1 MGMETVLGISL
12 VIVGGLIMG
21 AGAWPMK
28 LMRTFQFE
36 HWWFLAMLFGLIAGP
51 WTFTLIAFPN
61 FFEALCDP
69 VVTKAV
75 ITANI
80 LALCWG
86 VANILCGL
94 CYVRI
99 GIALTQ
105 AILSGLGVS
114 VMVLTPMIFKAEGGQ
129 FEDAPGILS
138 LVGGVILSGVGV
150 MLVAVILAS
159 LAGFGR
165 DRQLQKREQTS
176 GSFLVG
182 LIMTVIAGVTSAG
195 LWLAFIYCE
204 GPIQSRVCIV
214 EAGTKIEV
222 SVTGNKEP
230 CDAKLCEKFSVAEN
244 GTISLRTGEPV
255 KLDEKKVKDTA
266 EKIVE
271 ALNGKYLVA
280 KDGSIALKSAEAK
293 EDSQGNI
300 QDPVPIKGISPIK
313 VAGVTAKTAADE
325 IAKLLG
331 LPQPENKPNVRIKTP
346 NVLAVFPVWAA
357 GAFSGALLNLLY
369 PAYFMTRKRSWGV
382 LLTNWKEFGLTMIMG
397 FQTLLALTLPGKG
410 MLMLGALGAAI
421 GGGIQQAM
429 QMVGGQGTGFI
440 SGEWRGVHGRPRL
453 LMYASIALLIVASF
467 IMAYSK
473 TIKP

>member
-36 HWWFLAMLFGLIAGP
+36 HWWFLSILFGLVLGP
-51 WTFTLIAFPN
+51 WTFTLICFPN
-61 FFEALCDP
+61 FFEILHDP
-69 VVTKAV
+69 VVQKAL

-114 VMVLTPMIFKAEGGQ
+114 VVVVTPMIFKGSGQ
-129 FEDAPGILS
+129 FKDAPGVATLP
-138 LVGGVILSGVGV
+138 GGIVLAGVGV
-150 MLVAVILAS
+150 MLIGVVLAS

-165 DRQLQKREQTS
+165 DRELKKLQQPS
-176 GSFLVG
+176 GNFMVG

-195 LWLAFIYCE
+195 LWLAFIYCQ
-204 GPIQSRVCIV
+204 GPIQSRVSIV
-214 EAGTKIEV
+214 EKGTKIDV
-222 SVTGNKEP
+222 SFLGDT
-230 CDAKLCEKFSVAEN
+230 KLCEKFSVDKNGKIAIKAVGAAE
-244 GTISLRTGEPV
+244 SAQMSD
-255 KLDEKKVKDTA
+255 KDAAKKMG
-266 EKIVE
+266 E
-271 ALNGKYLVA
+271 ALTGRYLVA
-280 KDGSIALKSAEAK
+280 DDGSIALNDAK
-293 EDSQGNI
+293 EN
-300 QDPVPIKGISPIK
+300 PAPIKGFTPIR
-313 VAGVTAKTAADE
+313 VAGLSAKDAADK
-325 IAKLLG
+325 IAGSFG
-331 LPQPENKPNVRIKTP
+331 LPQSESDPDVKITTP
-346 NVLAVFPVWAA
+346 SVLSVFPVWAA
-357 GAFSGALLNLLY
+357 GAFSGAMLNLIY
-369 PAYFMTRKRSWGV
+369 PAFLMTRRKSWGV
-382 LLTNWKEFGLTMIMG
+382 LLTNWKEFGLTGIMG
-397 FQTLLALTLPGKG
+397 FQTILALTLPGKG
-410 MLMLGALGAAI
+410 MVMLGALGAAI

-440 SGEWRGVHGRPRL
+440 SGEWRGVYGKPRL
-453 LMYASIALLIVASF
+453 QMYGSIALLIVAAF

-473 TIKP
+473 TIKQ

>member
-1 MGMETVLGISL
+1 METVLGISL

-28 LMRTFQFE
+28 LMKTFQFE
-36 HWWFLAMLFGLIAGP
+36 HWWFLAILFGLVLGP
-51 WTFTLIAFPN
+51 WAFTLVAFPN

-69 VVTKAV
+69 VVKDAV

-114 VMVLTPMIFKAEGGQ
+114 VIVLTPMIFKAKGSQ
-129 FEDAPGILS
+129 FEDAPDIFS
-138 LVGGVILSGVGV
+138 LTGGTVLLGVGV
-150 MLVAVILAS
+150 MLVAVVLAS

-165 DRQLQKREQTS
+165 DRELKKSQQHS
-176 GSFLVG
+176 GSFMVG
-182 LIMTVIAGVTSAG
+182 LIMTVIAGITSAG

-214 EAGTKIEV
+214 QTGTEIEL
-222 SVTGNKEP
+222 SVTGNKGP
-230 CDAKLCEKFSVAEN
+230 CEKKLCEKFSVGKDDKIA
-244 GTISLRTGEPV
+244 
-255 KLDEKKVKDTA
+255 VKDAKAVETA
-266 EKIVE
+266 KLAKEEEEATAKKIAE
-271 ALNGKYLVA
+271 ALSGKYPVA
-280 KDGSIALKSAEAK
+280 KDGSIVLKNASENSVALK
-293 EDSQGNI
+293 
-300 QDPVPIKGISPIK
+300 GIEPIK
-313 VAGVTAKTAADE
+313 VAGLNAKDAADK
-325 IAKLLG
+325 IAGLLG
-331 LPQPENKPNVRIKTP
+331 LPQPESKPNVKISTRS
-346 NVLAVFPVWAA
+346 VLAVFPVWAA
-357 GAFSGALLNLLY
+357 GSFSGAMLNLLY
-369 PAYFMTRKRSWGV
+369 PAFLMTRRRSWGV
-382 LLTNWKEFGLTMIMG
+382 LLTNWKEFGLTGIMG

-440 SGEWRGVHGRPRL
+440 SGEWRGVEGKPRL
-453 LMYASIALLIVASF
+453 QMYGSIALLIIASF

-473 TIKP
+473 TIKE